1 MGKRTLTLERGHLH
15 DPDRSRGESAPIV
28 REAPFLPLS
37 VIPWRAPATSSA
49 KPGRSPSRARGRPL
63 AAITLIALALYVP
76 GLLALLAKN
85 LGRLAGS
92 AAGDPA
98 AVVITLQPQAD
109 GRALAERLAQDPRV
123 RTVRIVG
130 SDAALERFR
139 RAYPGPRA
147 ALAELKEAPFPP
159 SLEVILKPGTSNRAA
174 PEIAGAA
181 RLWPGVESAE
191 AAEEFSRRFRD
202 AIDLVRN
209 AGLFLGGILTLAAIL
224 SVASAVRLAL
234 DLHRDE
240 VGIMRLMGATEGAIR
255 APFWLYATAEGLI
268 GGGIALGLLYAT
280 FRLATAWLARDPHPV
295 LSVFWVRF
303 LSLPAALLLPAVGGA
318 AGLAG
323 SLLSLGNRNTRR
335 VTRIA

>member
-1 MGKRTLTLERGHLH
+1 M
-15 DPDRSRGESAPIV
+15 V
-28 REAPFLPLS
+28 
-37 VIPWRAPATSSA
+37 
-49 KPGRSPSRARGRPL
+49 
-63 AAITLIALALYVP
+63 
-76 GLLALLAKN
+76 
-85 LGRLAGS
+85 
-92 AAGDPA
+92 
-98 AVVITLQPQAD
+98 TLQPQAD
-109 GRALAERLAQDPRV
+109 ARALAERLAQDPRV

-130 SDAALERFR
+130 SEAALERFR
-139 RAYPGPRA
+139 RAYPDLGA

-159 SLEVILKPGTSNRAA
+159 ALEVRLRPNAA
-174 PEIAGAA
+174 PTAATEIAGTA
-181 RLWPGVESAE
+181 RLWPGVESVE

-202 AIDLVRN
+202 AVSLVRN

-255 APFWLYATAEGLI
+255 APFWLYAMAEGLL

-295 LSVFWVRF
+295 LSVLWVGF
-303 LSLPAALLLPAVGGA
+303 LSVPAALLLPAVGAG

-335 VTRIA
+335 ATRIA